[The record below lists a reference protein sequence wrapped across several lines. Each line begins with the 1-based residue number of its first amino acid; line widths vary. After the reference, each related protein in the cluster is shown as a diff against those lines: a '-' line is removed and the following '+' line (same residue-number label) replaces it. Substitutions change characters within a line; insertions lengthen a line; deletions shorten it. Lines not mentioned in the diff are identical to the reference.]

1 MTSNDTAIVA
11 TIRDRDQ
18 VLTFVI
24 RMMAPFE
31 HEQWLL
37 RALRLRVNNAD
48 AVEADY
54 LEAVEVLIKNG
65 PMALIMTGDNGAF
78 ALMDALLDCCFLV
91 TGKGEEPCTRDL
103 RDETVQDVRTL
114 MALKKLAMKH
124 NMSAISPEGVSSLP
138 PAFLGRDICEY
149 MEGRRHE

>member
-24 RMMAPFE
+24 RMMPAFE

-37 RALRLRVNNAD
+37 RALRLRVNNAK

-54 LEAVEVLIKNG
+54 LEAVEALIKNG

-78 ALMDALLDCCFLV
+78 ALMDALLDYKPLNS
-91 TGKGEEPCTRDL
+91 
-103 RDETVQDVRTL
+103 RTL
-114 MALKKLAMKH
+114 WQQ
-124 NMSAISPEGVSSLP
+124 SI
-138 PAFLGRDICEY
+138 RY
-149 MEGRRHE
+149 MNSQ